1 MPELRRVTF
10 CRTAAVHCDTIDQA
24 TFEPFLM
31 RTNPVNPM
39 LRTTAL
45 AVAAVFFANDTT
57 AAAPDVIYHSGP
69 IVTMNRSA
77 PEAEALA
84 VAEGKI
90 VAVGNTTEILATKGP
105 KTRVV
110 DLDGKALLPGFI
122 DPHSHFFQCGLIPL
136 QANCS
141 SPPAGPC
148 QRIADIITQL
158 QHVQQRLKT
167 PEGQFVFGYGFD
179 PDLLAEHRH
188 PTKTD
193 LDRAFPKH
201 PVIVMHVSGHGAVLN
216 SLALEKFGISEV
228 TPTPSGGV
236 IGRMPGSQEPD
247 GLLME
252 TAWLPV
258 ASRLPTPP
266 VEMLVEHLAEGQQAY
281 TSAGI
286 TTAQEGATGAGGY
299 KLLRAV
305 ADRGGLVIDVV
316 AYPLAQEL
324 SDTLGGKPPMTE
336 KAYRG
341 RLRLGGVK
349 VLCDGSP
356 QGRTAFFTTPYLD
369 GGPAGQQ
376 DWRGEPTSP
385 QTELNDFFKKAYD
398 NEAQVIAHCNG
409 DAAIDMFLEAHR
421 YAAADDLSKDRRT
434 VGIHSQFIRPDQI
447 QRYVDWKLTPSFFT
461 VHTFYFGEAHVA
473 NRGQAQAAMLSPFRS
488 ALDAGLRPTNHTD
501 FPVVPIDQ
509 MFVVH
514 TAVNRT
520 MRSGETLGADERITP
535 LEALEAI
542 TIHAARQYR
551 EEDRK
556 GSLEVGKL
564 ADLVVLSASPL
575 TVPHADLNKI
585 TVVETIKEGTTVWPV
600 RR

>member
-1 MPELRRVTF
+1 MTPSHVTLLF
-10 CRTAAVHCDTIDQA
+10 ALTAAI
-24 TFEPFLM
+24 
-31 RTNPVNPM
+31 
-39 LRTTAL
+39 
-45 AVAAVFFANDTT
+45 VAAVGH
-57 AAAPDVIYHSGP
+57 AAAPDAIYHGGA
-69 IVTMNRSA
+69 ILTMNRAA

-84 VAEGKI
+84 VTDGTI
-90 VAVGNTTEILATKGP
+90 MAVGDKAEILAMQGP
-105 KTRVV
+105 NTRVV
-110 DLDGKALLPGFI
+110 DLAGKALLPGFI
-122 DPHSHFFQCGLIPL
+122 DPHSHFFQSGLLPL

-148 QRIADIITQL
+148 QRIADIIGQL
-158 QHVQQRLKT
+158 QQVQQRLKT
-167 PEGQFVFGYGFD
+167 PEGQFVVGYGFD
-179 PDLLAEHRH
+179 PDLLAERRH
-188 PTKTD
+188 PTKVD
-193 LDRAFPKH
+193 LDQAFPKH

-216 SLALEKFGISEV
+216 SLALAKFGITAS

-236 IGRMPGSQEPD
+236 IGRVPGSQEPD

-266 VEMLVEHLAEGQQAY
+266 VETLVEHLAEGQQAY

-305 ADRGGLVIDVV
+305 ADRGGLAIDVV

-324 SDTLGGKPPMTE
+324 KEVLGGQPPRTE
-336 KAYRG
+336 KTYRG
-341 RLRLGGVK
+341 RLRVGGVK

-356 QGRTAFFTTPYLD
+356 QGRTAFFSTPYLD

-385 QTELNDFFKKAYD
+385 QVELNDFFKQAYD
-398 NEAQVIAHCNG
+398 NDAQVIAHCNG

-421 YAAADDLSKDRRT
+421 YAAADDLGKDRRT

-447 QRYVDWKLTPSFFT
+447 KRYLDWKLTPSFFT

-473 NRGQAQAAMLSPFRS
+473 NRGQAQAEKLSPLRS
-488 ALDAGLRPTNHTD
+488 AIDAGLLPTNHTD

-520 MRSGETLGADERITP
+520 MRSGEVLGSDERVEP

-556 GSLEVGKL
+556 GSLEPGKL
-564 ADLVVLSASPL
+564 AYLVILSANPL
-575 TVPHADLNKI
+575 GVPRDSLKQI
-585 TVVETIKEGTTVWPV
+585 TVVETIKEGTTIWPV
-600 RR
+600 PVNKSSTPSGR